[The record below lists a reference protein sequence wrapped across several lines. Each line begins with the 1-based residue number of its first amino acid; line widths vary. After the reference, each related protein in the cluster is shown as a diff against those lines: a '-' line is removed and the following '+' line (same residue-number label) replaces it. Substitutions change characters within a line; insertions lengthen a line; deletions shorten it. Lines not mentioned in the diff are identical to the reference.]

1 MLLPLLL
8 FACTHAVTTD
18 ESGVGGETGDTGP
31 RYTVSGEVAVGD
43 VQECANPQAS
53 VSYTEVGAAMGI
65 AVDPHY
71 TGQDHE
77 GGSLAVLDVDQD
89 GDLDF
94 AVVFPTDGFLYR
106 RVDDHFEVEAL
117 DGVLQPMLVSLTALN
132 EDEHLDL
139 LIAGQRPLTLLGDGV
154 GFAAPGAVAT
164 LVDPISAKNGTKL
177 LAPGDLDLDGYNDAF
192 AVVNG
197 TAEPPERQSLADFV
211 LWGDG
216 SGSLNIDP
224 DAVPATGERRGFEAQ
239 VFEWQGQ
246 RAMYVVNDMGAQ
258 FGGNVLYTIED
269 RAFVDQSAACFCGI
283 EQSAMG
289 LDIADWN
296 GDGLADIYVAATPR
310 NTLLTAQPDGS
321 FVDQALATNSG
332 GVRDEASGMTWG
344 AGFFDYDND
353 GDLDI
358 LDAQGGLFDERIP
371 EEVLRAQPIWLL
383 SQEDGMFVEV
393 GEALGLAQAG
403 SYRSLAAEDFNGD
416 GVPDLLVTALSE
428 PSHLYLSDGCTANG
442 WIDVAAPIDSRV
454 EVTAGGVT
462 HTAWAQT
469 HFGYGGAR
477 RPIAHIGLGDQQ
489 TVERIVVTTPMGE
502 VMGLEGTLEA
512 RRQVVFGT
520 VPGVTRSAVTRS
532 E

>member
-1 MLLPLLL
+1 MVLLSL
-8 FACTHAVTTD
+8 ACTHPVDSDA
-18 ESGVGGETGDTGP
+18 SGETGDTGR
-31 RYTVSGEVAVGD
+31 RYTVWGEVDVGD
-43 VQECANPQAS
+43 VQACTSPQAA
-53 VSYTEVGAAMGI
+53 VSYTDVSAAMGI
-65 AVDPHY
+65 VVDPHY
-71 TGQDHE
+71 DGQDHE
-77 GGSLAVLDVDQD
+77 GGSVAVVDVDED

-94 AVVFPTDGFLYR
+94 VEVFATVGYLYR

-117 DGVLQPMLVSLTALN
+117 EGVPQPMLVSLSALN
-132 EDEHLDL
+132 EDGLLDL

-154 GFAAPGAVAT
+154 GFAAPNAVAT
-164 LVDPISAKNGTKL
+164 LVDAVTAKNGSKI
-177 LAPGDLDLDGYNDAF
+177 LAPGDFDLDGYADAF

-197 TAEPPERQSLADFV
+197 TADQSDGQNLADYV

-216 SGSLNIDP
+216 TGALNIDP

-239 VFEWQGQ
+239 VLEWQGQ

-258 FGGNVLYTIED
+258 FGGNVLYTVEG
-269 RAFVDQSAACFCGI
+269 RTFVDQSAACFCGL

-289 LDIADWN
+289 LDVADWN

-310 NTLLTAQPDGS
+310 NTLLTAQADGS
-321 FVDQALATNSG
+321 FVDQAVATNSS
-332 GVRDEASGMTWG
+332 GVRDESSGMTWG
-344 AGFFDYDND
+344 AGFLDYDND

-371 EEVLRAQPIWLL
+371 EDVRLAQPIWLL
-383 SQEDGMFVEV
+383 SQEDGAYTEV

-403 SYRSLAAEDFNGD
+403 SYRSLAADDFNGD

-462 HTAWAQT
+462 RTAWAQT

-489 TVERIVVTTPMGE
+489 IVERIVVTTPMGE
-502 VMGLEGTLEA
+502 VMSLEGTLEA
-512 RRQVVFGT
+512 RRLVVFGS
-520 VPGVTRSAVTRS
+520 VPGVTRS